1 MFKEYELKSIKKD
14 EVVLELNSSG
24 TSGNK
29 SEFFRQKKCNR
40 SKNIFR
46 KFYNK
51 NLVKKISF
59 FDTRSKPN
67 PY

>member
-1 MFKEYELKSIKKD
+1 MKSS
-14 EVVLELNSSG
+14 LELNSSG

-29 SEFFRQKKCNR
+29 SRIFLDKRNAIDQ
-40 SKNIFR
+40 KNIFR

-51 NLVKKISF
+51 NLVKKDF
-59 FDTRSKPN
+59 LFDTRSKPN